1 MEVACRRRTYHL
13 RNRFTISSGGRDTVD
28 AVEVTFAHDRS
39 RRAGRGE
46 SAPSKRV
53 TGHGPGDVAEL
64 VEGWWARHGDDPPA
78 PPAKAPFAGLDAALL
93 DHEGRA
99 RGEPVHALL
108 GLEPATR
115 PTSVTVSLD
124 DPKAMVEEARSCV
137 EDGLTHLKVKVGEG
151 PADRARVEAIRE
163 ALPEATI
170 RVDANGGWGPDEA
183 ADLIP
188 QLAGLDVELV
198 EQPLPVGADVTGL
211 PDDLPVFA
219 DESLVA
225 ADDLD
230 ALDGYDGIVAKVDK
244 HGGPRPT
251 REILEAARDRGLSTM
266 IGCNVQ
272 SSLGIAAAAH
282 LLALADLADL
292 DGGWLLA
299 DDPYQGVPIDGGRVA
314 TPTGPGLGVEEAST

>member
-1 MEVACRRRTYHL
+1 MELSLRRRTYHL
-13 RNRFTISSGGRDTVD
+13 RNRFTISSGGRDSVD
-28 AVEVTFAHDRS
+28 AVEVTVADDDV
-39 RRAGRGE
+39 AGRGE
-46 SAPSKRV
+46 SSPSKRV
-53 TGHGPGDVAEL
+53 IGHGPGDVPDL
-64 VEGWWARHGDDPPA
+64 VESWWARHGGPDPPA
-78 PPAKAPFAGLDAALL
+78 PPADAPFAGLDAALL
-93 DHEGRA
+93 DHAGRV

-124 DPKAMVEEARSCV
+124 DPKAMVEEARRCV
-137 EDGLTHLKVKVGEG
+137 DAGLTHLKVKVGEG
-151 PADRARVEAIRE
+151 PEDRARLEAIRD

-170 RVDANGGWGPDEA
+170 RVDANGGWTPAEA

-198 EQPLPVGADVTGL
+198 EQPLPAGDDVTGL

-219 DESLVA
+219 DESLVTH
-225 ADDLD
+225 DDLD

-282 LLALADLADL
+282 LLALADKADL

-299 DDPYQGVPIDGGRVA
+299 DDPYEGVPIDDGQVT
-314 TPTGPGLGVEEAST
+314 TPDGPGLGVEEASP